1 MKELIMANLSAISL
15 VALAVSLIILARAL
29 ATVNHIRKIESV
41 LADEIIHGSN
51 RAALSQILGPLEH
64 HVLMRVAE
72 GTSVVVKVEDLEG
85 TLIAKAK
92 IHGTGKSQ

>member
-15 VALAVSLIILARAL
+15 VALAGSLVILARAL
-29 ATVNHIRKIESV
+29 AKANHTRKIEGV

-51 RAALSQILGPLEH
+51 RAVLSQILGPLEH
-64 HVLMRVAE
+64 HVLMRMAE
-72 GTSVVVKVEDLEG
+72 GTSVVVKVEDSEG

-92 IHGTGKSQ
+92 ILGTGKSQ